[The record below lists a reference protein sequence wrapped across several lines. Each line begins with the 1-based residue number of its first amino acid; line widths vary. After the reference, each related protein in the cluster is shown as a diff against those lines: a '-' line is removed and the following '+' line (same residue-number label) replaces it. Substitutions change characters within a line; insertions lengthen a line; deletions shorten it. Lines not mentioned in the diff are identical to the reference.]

1 MPAPAVASE
10 DKMSAEVFWLY
21 EVAVKPGQVE
31 ALRTLMAE
39 LIESTHAEPGARGY
53 QWSVSGDGSVAHI
66 YERYADSAATLAHVE
81 RFRAR
86 FRQRFLAA
94 VEPTRVVVYGT
105 PTEDVKQALVPLR
118 PVYMSAL
125 AGFAR

>member
-1 MPAPAVASE
+1 MPATAVASE

-39 LIESTHAEPGARGY
+39 LVESTRAEPGSLSY
-53 QWSVSGDGSVAHI
+53 EWSISGDGTVAHI
-66 YERYADSAATLAHVE
+66 YERYADSAATLAHVA
-81 RFRAR
+81 RFRET

-105 PTEDVKQALVPLR
+105 PSEDVRQALITLR